1 MKAKY
6 FELTEARSDGL
17 FNIGRA
23 AEASGVSTKM
33 IRHYESVGLLPAA
46 GRTVAGYR
54 IYRDSEVHT
63 LRFIRRARDL
73 GFSMKE
79 IGALVGLWQNRGR
92 ASGDVKKLADRH
104 TRQLDEKIRE
114 LQAMRD
120 TLAHLAEHCHGDDRP
135 DCPILEDLAAECVAP
150 CHHGKRPTVRGARA
164 HGGEPSAPASARGR
178 TSALRTKRYS

>member
-1 MKAKY
+1 MKTKY
-6 FELTEARSDGL
+6 FELSEARSDGL
-17 FNIGRA
+17 INIGRA
-23 AEASGVSTKM
+23 AEASGVSAKM

-54 IYRDSEVHT
+54 IYRDSDVHT

-92 ASGDVKKLADRH
+92 SSGDVKKLAARH
-104 TRQLDEKIRE
+104 MRQLDDKIRD

-120 TLAHLAEHCHGDDRP
+120 TLAQLAHHCHGDERP
-135 DCPILEDLAAECVAP
+135 DCPILEDLASDHDAQ
-150 CHHGKRPTVRGARA
+150 HGHGRKTSPRDSRA
-164 HGGEPSAPASARGR
+164 H
-178 TSALRTKRYS
+178 

>member
-1 MKAKY
+1 MKTKY
-6 FELTEARSDGL
+6 FELSDARSDGML
-17 FNIGRA
+17 NIGRA
-23 AEASGVSTKM
+23 ALASGVSAKM

-54 IYRDSEVHT
+54 IYRDSDVHT

-79 IGALVGLWQNRGR
+79 IGALVGLWKNRAR
-92 ASGDVKKLADRH
+92 ASGDVKKLAARH
-104 TRQLDEKIRE
+104 TRQLDEKIRA

-135 DCPILEDLAAECVAP
+135 DCPILEDLAAEHDAE
-150 CHHGKRPTVRGARA
+150 CHHGKRPTVRGARVQ
-164 HGGEPSAPASARGR
+164 
-178 TSALRTKRYS
+178 

>member
-1 MKAKY
+1 MKTKY
-6 FELTEARSDGL
+6 FELAEARSDGL

-23 AEASGVSTKM
+23 AEASGVSAKM

-54 IYRDSEVHT
+54 IYRDADVHT

-79 IGALVGLWQNRGR
+79 IGALVGLWQNRKR
-92 ASGDVKKLADRH
+92 ASADVKKLAARH
-104 TRQLDEKIRE
+104 MRQLDEKIRE

-120 TLAHLAEHCHGDDRP
+120 SLAHLARHCHGDERP
-135 DCPILEDLAAECVAP
+135 DCPILEDLAADHAACSHE
-150 CHHGKRPTVRGARA
+150 KRPSTRGVRA
-164 HGGEPSAPASARGR
+164 HCAEASAEGADPQGRG
-178 TSALRTKRYS
+178 SAA